1 MVLAASSLD
10 ARPVGRALKGPW
22 LCGPRAS
29 DLAKTREK
37 SAKGGRRA
45 SSRKRAPD
53 RRFRLRDTRLDQT
66 DNRGDKPVELNRE
79 ALASLGATCTDHRT
93 PAAGLHADQK
103 AVGPFTFR
111 DRRLKSAFHHR
122 SRQNKA
128 LDYIKKRLDLSTRLA
143 TSQQVIANTREFSV
157 LDPSFASA
165 GSATAQTRDASDRWA
180 QFQPAK
186 G

>member
-1 MVLAASSLD
+1 MRVRSVERSSALGFAAHERPIRQKPGKKAQKGAVAQAVANVLQIVAFGS
-10 ARPVGRALKGPW
+10 GTHAL
-22 LCGPRAS
+22 
-29 DLAKTREK
+29 
-37 SAKGGRRA
+37 
-45 SSRKRAPD
+45 
-53 RRFRLRDTRLDQT
+53 TRLT
-66 DNRGDKPVELNRE
+66 TAGPVELNRQ

-143 TSQQVIANTREFSV
+143 ASQQVIANTREFSV
-157 LDPSFASA
+157 LDPGFASA